1 MIEFLRFISGILVN
15 DTMVNIIS
23 WIIRVLV
30 LALFGIGMRY
40 TIINMFPKVKEYFI
54 TIVVTVSILTGS
66 FIITFA
72 YQPSDTMLKN
82 IWEIIVFWL
91 ISNALYQ
98 ITGKDICKRLDCFLD
113 RKFGEN

>member
-1 MIEFLRFISGILVN
+1 MMEFLQFLVGVLSGDVMI
-15 DTMVNIIS
+15 NIVT

-40 TIINMFPKVKEYFI
+40 TIVNMFPKVKEYVL
-54 TIVVTVSILTGS
+54 TIIVTLSILFGS
-66 FIITFA
+66 IIIQFA
-72 YQPSDTMLKN
+72 YQPADRMIKN
-82 IWEIIVFWL
+82 VWELIVFWL

-98 ITGKDICKRLDCFLD
+98 MVGKDICKRLDCFLD